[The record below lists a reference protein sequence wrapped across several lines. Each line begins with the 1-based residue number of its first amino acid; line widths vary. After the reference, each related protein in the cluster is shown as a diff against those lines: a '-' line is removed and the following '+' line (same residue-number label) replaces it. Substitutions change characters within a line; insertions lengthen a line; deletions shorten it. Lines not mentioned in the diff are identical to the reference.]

1 MSMME
6 RIIYWIAIIVLVAGI
21 VGLKVQISHL
31 EQQTQTVQT
40 QSSEE

>member
-6 RIIYWIAIIVLVAGI
+6 RIIYWIAIIVLIAGI

-31 EQQTQTVQT
+31 EQQAQTVQT